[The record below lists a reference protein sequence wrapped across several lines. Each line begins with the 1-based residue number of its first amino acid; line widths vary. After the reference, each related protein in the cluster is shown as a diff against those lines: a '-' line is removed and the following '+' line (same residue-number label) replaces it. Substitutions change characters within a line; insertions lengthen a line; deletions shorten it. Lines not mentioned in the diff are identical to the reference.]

1 MKKPSKNILIAA
13 ILLIGSFL
21 TILNQTLMITA
32 IPPIM
37 QEFGITANTAQW
49 LTTIFMLVTGI
60 MIPITAFL
68 IEKFTTRQ
76 LFMFAMGT
84 FVAGTLIGGIATSF
98 EVLILGRV
106 IQSAGAGI
114 MLPLMQT
121 VFLLIFPVEKRGT
134 VMGYV
139 GLTISFAP
147 AIGPALSGVV
157 TEMLHWRFLFWFILP
172 FILIIMI
179 LAHKVL
185 ENVTELKNPK
195 VDPISIILSSV
206 GFGGLLYGF
215 TSAGNNGW
223 TSPVTIITIIV
234 SGIALF
240 LFITRQLKMAHPMLE
255 FRVFKLR
262 TFTIATAIGMIG
274 FLGLIGLETL
284 IPLYM
289 QEMRGFTALDSG
301 LVLLPGALISGLMS
315 PLTGMFFDKYGARV
329 LAFTGLTI
337 MTGATLA
344 FVFIDIYATMTLLA
358 FLFALRMLG
367 FAMVLM
373 PVTTSAL
380 NELPPKLIPHGAA
393 MNNTMRQIA
402 ASVGTALLVT
412 VMTTTAMNVQTDSP
426 STTPEI
432 IGVNAAMLVIT
443 ILTFIGL
450 LLAFLLKD
458 TKPMTNEEWDERER
472 MYAEKKLAIKNGQPE
487 AEERKSM

>member
-1 MKKPSKNILIAA
+1 MPKKPNNILIAA
-13 ILLIGSFL
+13 ILLTGAFV
-21 TILNQTLMITA
+21 TVLNQTLMITA

-37 QEFGITANTAQW
+37 QEMNVTANTAQW
-49 LTTIFMLVTGI
+49 LTTVFMLVNGI

-76 LFMFAMGT
+76 LFMAAMITFALGT
-84 FVAGTLIGGIATSF
+84 IVGGLSTNFEMLIT
-98 EVLILGRV
+98 GRV

-147 AIGPALSGVV
+147 AIGPALSGWI
-157 TEMLHWRFLFWFILP
+157 TDTLEWRFLFWIILP
-172 FILIIMI
+172 LIII
-179 LAHKVL
+179 ITVIAYKIL

-195 VDPISIILSSV
+195 VDPISITLSSV

-223 TSPVTIITIIV
+223 TAGITLITLAVSAVT
-234 SGIALF
+234 LF
-240 LFITRQLKMAHPMLE
+240 LFIKRQLAMHHPMLE

-262 TFTIATAIGMIG
+262 TFTLATIIGMIG

-289 QEMRGFTALDSG
+289 QEMREFTALDSG

-315 PLTGMFFDKYGARV
+315 PITGMIFDKYGARA

-337 MTGATLA
+337 MTIATLG

-358 FLFALRMLG
+358 FLFALRMFG
-367 FAMVLM
+367 FSMVMM
-373 PVTTSAL
+373 PVTTSGL
-380 NELPPKLIPHGAA
+380 NELPRKLIPHGAA

-412 VMTTTAMNVQTDSP
+412 VMTTTAQTVNVDSP
-426 STTPEI
+426 STTPDI
-432 IGVNAAMLVIT
+432 VGLNTAMLVIT
-443 ILTFIGL
+443 ILTFIGFI
-450 LLAFLLKD
+450 LAFFLKN
-458 TKPMTNEEWDERER
+458 TSPMTDEEWDERE
-472 MYAEKKLAIKNGQPE
+472 KK
-487 AEERKSM
+487 S